1 MKILSRWAECIKH
14 NVFLWRRLGES
25 GSETSCFLI
34 TEGAEAEECLKI
46 ALENNFFPF
55 LFGIMVSSRIPC
67 LNKSF
72 SVIDFEPSFY
82 SSSTYNYPSVS
93 KGEPCHP
100 RLWQRPKWSDMMN
113 GKNTAWTWYCGVFES
128 IVLNLAD
135 TMLSVIVL
143 MKALFMKWRQILF
156 LWCQY
161 EGLVIFILQV
171 NLL

>member
-1 MKILSRWAECIKH
+1 MCSSGGGWASLGQWHPAFSSLKELKQKNVSRS
-14 NVFLWRRLGES
+14 L
-25 GSETSCFLI
+25 
-34 TEGAEAEECLKI
+34 LKI
-46 ALENNFFPF
+46 FFFPF

-72 SVIDFEPSFY
+72 SVIEFEPSFY

-100 RLWQRPKWSDMMN
+100 CLWQRPKWSDMKN

-143 MKALFMKWRQILF
+143 MKALFIKWRQILF
-156 LWCQY
+156 YGANMKFL
-161 EGLVIFILQV
+161 
-171 NLL
+171 